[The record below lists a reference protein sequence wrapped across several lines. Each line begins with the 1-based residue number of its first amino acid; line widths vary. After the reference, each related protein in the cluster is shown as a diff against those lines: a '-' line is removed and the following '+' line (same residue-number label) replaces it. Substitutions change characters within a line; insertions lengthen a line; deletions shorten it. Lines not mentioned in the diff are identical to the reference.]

1 MGRDCVLVNGVS
13 RVNREFSLPV
23 CRWLTNFYRKP
34 SIYIFLKNRKI
45 WVFKFLTKKK
55 KGVGV

>member
-1 MGRDCVLVNGVS
+1 M
-13 RVNREFSLPV
+13 

-55 KGVGV
+55 MVLEFEVFCRVFLM